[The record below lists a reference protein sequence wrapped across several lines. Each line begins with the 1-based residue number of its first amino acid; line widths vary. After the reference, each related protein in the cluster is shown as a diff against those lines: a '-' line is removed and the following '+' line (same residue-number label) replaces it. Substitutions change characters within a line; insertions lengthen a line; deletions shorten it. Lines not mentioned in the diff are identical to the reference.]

1 LICLYHFL
9 ILSFY
14 LPSLHPCPQ
23 GTVTER
29 IKNKGKGQKH
39 SGPICLRGIEE
50 MEATSFL
57 LPIIFIWPPD
67 RARECAQ
74 ETLRSVYGMPRCL
87 LSSGDARCFI
97 LQHTHTHSLRHCS
110 ILPPNKTIIKQH
122 TCPPGPMKHCTQESL
137 SKRVKLFLH
146 LSWLHSLMDRL
157 AIGLRNMLFAK
168 NKTKTR

>member
-1 LICLYHFL
+1 MKMKKNRTGAKTTAAVYSWIENQAKEIVKIETGIGWSALICLHHSL

-29 IKNKGKGQKH
+29 IKNKGKEQKH
-39 SGPICLRGIEE
+39 FGPICLRGIEE
-50 MEATSFL
+50 MAATSFL

-67 RARECAQ
+67 RARECAGAQ

-97 LQHTHTHSLRHCS
+97 LQHTRTHSLRHCP
-110 ILPPNKTIIKQH
+110 ILPLIKQ
-122 TCPPGPMKHCTQESL
+122 
-137 SKRVKLFLH
+137 
-146 LSWLHSLMDRL
+146 
-157 AIGLRNMLFAK
+157 
-168 NKTKTR
+168 